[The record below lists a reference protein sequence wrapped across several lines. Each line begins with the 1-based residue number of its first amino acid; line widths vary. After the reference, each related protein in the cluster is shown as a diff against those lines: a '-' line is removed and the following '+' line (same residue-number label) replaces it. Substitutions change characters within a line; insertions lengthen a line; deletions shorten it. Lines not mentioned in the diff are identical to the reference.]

1 MNFLLFF
8 VAVFYCFYAPFTK
21 VEESFNMQA
30 MHDILYHRF
39 NLTAYDHNEFP
50 GVVPRTFLGPIAVAV
65 PIYPVIAL
73 LNALQ
78 IDKFWSQYLVRLTLA
93 AFVCY
98 SWNKLKEKLQLM
110 LGVQCGVW
118 FTLIS
123 ITQFHF
129 MFYMSRPL
137 PNIFALPLGLL
148 NILSIHILSSL
159 LMTYLLL
166 VLLSVNSW
174 LRREKAK
181 FLIFAGAAIIIF
193 RSELVIFLGLLLL
206 YDLFFKRMSIIELL
220 KIGIPTG
227 IGIVALTVAVDSL
240 FWQRLLWPEA
250 EVLWFNTIMNK
261 SSEWGTSP
269 FLWYFYSALPRAMG
283 FSLLFVPYGLYVEPR
298 IRAITIPAILFVFIY
313 SMLPHK
319 ELRFIIYVFP
329 MLNIAT
335 AVACHRIWINRA
347 KSMFHAILSVVA
359 GGHLFGNFIL
369 TVFLLTVSSTN
380 YPGGVAMSRLHRIAN
395 GETNITIHIDNLTAQ
410 SGVSRFT
417 QINANWT
424 YSKDET
430 LKAGDEDLH
439 RFDYL
444 LAEVKNKYSPEMR
457 YLQQTHEKLE
467 VVECFSNIGIHY
479 TSLLPVKI
487 RTKPCIMIMRRKPN
501 AVLLKSIIYE
511 GSADEMDSEVNE
523 VESMEVSP
531 SIEEEEEEEVEVIT
545 VKTLMRKKLRR
556 TTTNPKSK
564 IKEIIE
570 AEKLEAELEA
580 ERIKEFL
587 KQEEEAQIEEEE
599 PEIEVED
606 EPDVE
611 DEPEVEIED
620 EEESDEIPTDDESE
634 ESSAEQES
642 DEVNEDTDDL
652 LITKE
657 GSGVKLNIKKIISQ
671 ERTKYLKDE
680 LSTKSTID
688 LSSFCNL
695 DEMDTK
701 DCLKKILEEYNE

>member
-1 MNFLLFF
+1 MNFLIFF

-50 GVVPRTFLGPIAVAV
+50 GVVPRTFLGPLAVSV

-78 IDKFWSQYLVRLTLA
+78 VDKFWSQYLVRLTLA

-98 SWNKLKEKLQLM
+98 AWNKLRDKLQQM

-137 PNIFALPLGLL
+137 PNIFALPL
-148 NILSIHILSSL
+148 
-159 LMTYLLL
+159 

-174 LRREKAK
+174 LRRENAK

-206 YDLFFKRMSIIELL
+206 YDLFYKRMSVIELL

-227 IGIVALTVAVDSL
+227 IGFVALTVSVDSL

-283 FSLLFVPYGLYVEPR
+283 FSLLFVPYGLYIEPR

-347 KSMFHAILSVVA
+347 KSMFHAVLSVVA

-380 YPGGVAMSRLHRIAN
+380 YPGGVAMSRLHRLAN
-395 GETNITIHIDNLTAQ
+395 GVTNITIHIDNLTAQ

-417 QINANWT
+417 QINSNWT

-430 LKAGDEDLH
+430 LKTGDEALH

-467 VVECFSNIGIHY
+467 VVECFSSIGIHY

-487 RTKPCIMIMRRKPN
+487 RTKPCIMIMKRKPN
-501 AVLLKSIIYE
+501 AVLLRSIVYE
-511 GSADEMDSEVNE
+511 GSADEMDSEV
-523 VESMEVSP
+523 
-531 SIEEEEEEEVEVIT
+531 IEEEAVELNILQEEEDEQENEIEEAEIEDELEVEEEVEV
-545 VKTLMRKKLRR
+545 
-556 TTTNPKSK
+556 
-564 IKEIIE
+564 
-570 AEKLEAELEA
+570 
-580 ERIKEFL
+580 
-587 KQEEEAQIEEEE
+587 
-599 PEIEVED
+599 ED
-606 EPDVE
+606 ESDVEEDPDVE
-611 DEPEVEIED
+611 EEIED
-620 EEESDEIPTDDESE
+620 ETQVEKELEELEEEFEELEEEFEELEEELENESDENTTDDEFADASV
-634 ESSAEQES
+634 EQES
-642 DEVNEDTDDL
+642 DEDNEDL
-652 LITKE
+652 LETTE
-657 GSGVKLNIKKIISQ
+657 DNGVKSNIKKIISQ

-701 DCLKKILEEYNE
+701 DCLKKILEEYND